1 MNTMPKAEAVDLPA
15 PPVWDSDLVEV
26 YRVGYG
32 KLVRLA
38 YLLTGHAG
46 VAEEVVQDAFVA
58 THRIGDLPRDP
69 YTYVRRAVVNR
80 CRSWGR
86 RYVVE
91 RAHRPRPPDPAELAA
106 DEMWDALAASR
117 PTDSAC
123 HRPPLLRGRAGPPHR
138 RDPRLPAGDG
148 PQCDP
153 PWAPVPAPG
162 HRPVIPRPVPT
173 KHTPRRQEIPR

>member
-15 PPVWDSDLVEV
+15 PTVWNADLVEV

-46 VAEEVVQDAFVA
+46 VAEEIVQDAFVA
-58 THRIGDLPRDP
+58 THAVGELPRDP

-86 RYVVE
+86 RFVVE
-91 RAHRPRPPDPAELAA
+91 RTHRPRPPDPAELVA
-106 DEMWDALAASR
+106 DEMWDALAAL
-117 PTDSAC
+117 TDRQRIAIVLRFYEDMPDDRIAEILDCRQATVRSAI
-123 HRPPLLRGRAGPPHR
+123 HRGLQSLRR
-138 RDPRLPAGDG
+138 
-148 PQCDP
+148 
-153 PWAPVPAPG
+153 
-162 HRPVIPRPVPT
+162 VI
-173 KHTPRRQEIPR
+173 EL

>member
-1 MNTMPKAEAVDLPA
+1 MNTMPKAEPVDLPA

-46 VAEEVVQDAFVA
+46 VAEEIVQDAFVA
-58 THRIGDLPRDP
+58 THRIGDHLRDP
-69 YTYVRRAVVNR
+69 YPYVRRAVVNR

-86 RYVVE
+86 RYTVE

-106 DEMWDALAASR
+106 NEMWDALAALTDRQRTAIVLRFYEDLPDDRIAEVLDCR
-117 PTDSAC
+117 PSTVRSAI
-123 HRPPLLRGRAGPPHR
+123 HRGLLSLR
-138 RDPRLPAGDG
+138 
-148 PQCDP
+148 Q
-153 PWAPVPAPG
+153 
-162 HRPVIPRPVPT
+162 VIDR
-173 KHTPRRQEIPR
+173 